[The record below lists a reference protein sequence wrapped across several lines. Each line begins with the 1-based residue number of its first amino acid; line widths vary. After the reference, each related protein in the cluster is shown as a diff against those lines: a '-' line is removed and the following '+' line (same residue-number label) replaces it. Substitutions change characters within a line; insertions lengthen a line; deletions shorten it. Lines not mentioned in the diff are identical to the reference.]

1 MRNENEDGK
10 KFQNEPN
17 GDSCGRGRDGASNTE
32 PENNP
37 ANFMTVLENMAAAM
51 QATVAALG
59 NQAGNRNGSDGE
71 KVPMTLATFL
81 KVNPPIFREMT
92 DPTEV
97 DSWFQVMEW
106 ALHAQQVPENQR
118 VEFVTYQLMGEAQH
132 WWQRTRRLLQQDDIA
147 IPWNAFQLEF
157 YKKYFPNSVSTAKEL
172 ELLQLKQGQ
181 MSVAEYT
188 NKFEELC
195 RFFKIFQ
202 GAPGDFEEWKC
213 IKYEGG
219 LRSDILSSVGPMKIR
234 VFSDLV
240 NKSRVAEECLKKAA
254 IERNDGRE
262 FHRKEHNQNFAPRG
276 QEFKRKGKQLATT
289 SDDSSCQKC
298 RSYHP
303 NRPCRFGSG
312 LCYKCNRLGH
322 MS

>member
-1 MRNENEDGK
+1 MATR
-10 KFQNEPN
+10 
-17 GDSCGRGRDGASNTE
+17 GRDHGRERDGASNTE

-71 KVPMTLATFL
+71 KGPMTLATFL

-92 DPTEV
+92 DPIEV
-97 DSWFQVMEW
+97 DSWFQVMER

-132 WWQRTRRLLQQDDIA
+132 WWQGLNVCSRI
-147 IPWNAFQLEF
+147 
-157 YKKYFPNSVSTAKEL
+157 YKH
-172 ELLQLKQGQ
+172 
-181 MSVAEYT
+181 
-188 NKFEELC
+188 EELC
-195 RFFKIFQ
+195 RFSKICQ

-219 LRSDILSSVGPMKIR
+219 LRSDILSSLGPMEIR

-240 NKSRVAEECLKKAA
+240 NKSRVAEECLKNAA

-276 QEFKRKGKQLATT
+276 QEFKRKGKQLAAA